1 MNEILEKDLVEK
13 LGLENLPRQKQ
24 LEIIERTG
32 SVIFNSI
39 MQEAILRISE
49 IELDALD
56 TLLSDPKNTDKVYD
70 FLKEKVDKFD
80 ELVEKVITDFKKDAF
95 FVLESLK

>member
-13 LGLENLPRQKQ
+13 LGLESLPREKQ

-32 SVIFNSI
+32 SVIFAAI
-39 MQEAILRISE
+39 MQEAILRVPE
-49 IELDALD
+49 QELDTLD
-56 TLLSDPKNTDKVYD
+56 ELLSDPQNTDKVYV

-95 FVLESLK
+95 SVLESIK